1 MTHHK
6 NDEHKGGTTTM
17 VSDNGKELL
26 QKYVGDMAA
35 LESHIEEAI
44 DRQLDMTKDD
54 AKAGPLIRE
63 FHDMV
68 KMQRDKITALR
79 DDLGSNAANPVKEI
93 GSEILGKAAGL
104 IDKVRADSISKS
116 LRDDYTAFNLAA
128 ISYSMLYTTAKGV
141 GSDEVANVAQNH
153 LRGYARAV
161 QKINHVIPDIVVAE
175 LSNEDGFSG
184 SGVAGATREMVDQ
197 AWKSTDQSGMKL
209 S

>member
-6 NDEHKGGTTTM
+6 GDEHKGGTATM
-17 VSDNGKELL
+17 VADNGLELL

-54 AKAGPLIRE
+54 TKAGPLIRE
-63 FHDMV
+63 FHDMI
-68 KMQRDKITALR
+68 KGQRDKMAALR

-141 GSDEVANVAQNH
+141 GSDEVATVAQNH
-153 LRGYARAV
+153 LRNYARAV
-161 QKINHVIPDIVVAE
+161 QKINHVIPDIVIAE
-175 LSNEDGFSG
+175 LKDEDGFTAN
-184 SGVAGATREMVDQ
+184 GVAKQTREMIDK
-197 AWKSTDQSGMKL
+197 AWKSTDQSGMKV